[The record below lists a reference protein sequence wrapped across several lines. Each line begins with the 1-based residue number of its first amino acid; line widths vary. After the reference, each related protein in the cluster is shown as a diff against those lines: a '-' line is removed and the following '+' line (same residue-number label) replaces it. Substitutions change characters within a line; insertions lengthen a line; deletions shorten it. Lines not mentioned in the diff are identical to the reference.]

1 MPGNNTWRRTTR
13 RRSPPPPTE
22 SARACR
28 NPSGGL
34 PSHEPPR
41 LGQGPL
47 TLSVRLAGKQ
57 VSLFLSV
64 LGGNDIKSVLS
75 PATRAHSQLSARRT
89 HLPMPMSLS
98 TEVRM
103 IKGVGPQRAE
113 LLAERGIHTLEDLLG
128 YLPFRYED
136 RIHFSKVK
144 DIQPNGTYTI
154 SARVMSGQ
162 VVRNMRFRRD
172 AIYHLL
178 VQDEARGQLPCKFFH
193 GGYLEGRLKPGQLL
207 ILHGK
212 VEIDRMRPARL
223 EMINPQIE
231 LLNSEEMDS
240 TEVGR
245 IVPIYE
251 AIGTFS
257 SKQIRRALYTAVQ
270 LVDQQMPDVLPE
282 GLRARLGYPARGDAI
297 IRTHFPEPAESLE
310 GLNTFRSP
318 AQQRLIFEEF
328 FLYQLSLGLDRRATR
343 KENAIA
349 FRVREDR
356 IREALKRI
364 LPFKPTEAQKR
375 VLAEIV
381 ADLEKPEPMNRLL
394 QGDVGSGKT
403 IIALQAAVI
412 SIENGTQAAL
422 MAPTEILAVQHFL
435 SARRILGQAGYR
447 VELLIHG
454 LKSAEKQAALERI
467 RSGEA
472 QLVIGTHALIE
483 ENVQF
488 ARIGFVAIDEQHRFG
503 VLQRKRLMDKA
514 ASYGHAP
521 HVLVLTA
528 TPIPRTLSL
537 TLYGDLDVSVL
548 DELPPGRTPI
558 ETRTTSEQHLVGVW
572 EFLRREVAAGHQGY
586 IVYPVIEESKL
597 ELKAAMEEYERL
609 SREVFPKLKLG
620 LLHGR
625 LSSEEKDEVMQRF
638 HKNEAQIL
646 VATTVVEVGVDVPN
660 ATVMVIEHAERFG
673 LSQLHQLRGRIG
685 RGAQKS
691 HCILVAPFRM
701 SDEGRARLE
710 TMVRTS
716 NGFEIAETDLLL
728 RGPGEFFGTRQAGN
742 LGFHIANPLRDRE
755 FLELARREAFVLADD
770 AAQQETL
777 QLLLRMLPPEWQR
790 RYHLAHIG

>member
-1 MPGNNTWRRTTR
+1 MG
-13 RRSPPPPTE
+13 
-22 SARACR
+22 
-28 NPSGGL
+28 
-34 PSHEPPR
+34 
-41 LGQGPL
+41 
-47 TLSVRLAGKQ
+47 
-57 VSLFLSV
+57 
-64 LGGNDIKSVLS
+64 
-75 PATRAHSQLSARRT
+75 
-89 HLPMPMSLS
+89 MSLS
-98 TEVRM
+98 TDVRM

-113 LLAERGIHTLEDLLG
+113 LLAERGINTLEDLLG

-144 DIQPNGTYTI
+144 DIQPNGIYTI
-154 SARVMSGQ
+154 RARVMSGQ
-162 VVRNMRFRRD
+162 ALRNMRFRRD

-178 VQDEARGQLPCKFFH
+178 VQDEAGGLLPCKFFH

-212 VEIDRMRPARL
+212 AEIDRLRPARI

-231 LLNSEEMDS
+231 LLNSDEMDS

-257 SKQIRRALYTAVQ
+257 SKQIRRALYTAAQ
-270 LVDQQMPDVLPE
+270 LVDPRMPDVLPKN
-282 GLRARLGYPARGDAI
+282 LRARLNFPSRGEAI
-297 IRTHFPEPAESLE
+297 VRTHFPEPTESLE
-310 GLNTFRSP
+310 ALNTFRSP

-343 KENAIA
+343 NENANA

-381 ADLEKPEPMNRLL
+381 TDLEKAAPMNRLL

-412 SIENGTQAAL
+412 AIENGTQAAL

-435 SARRILGQAGYR
+435 SARRILSKAGYR
-447 VELLIHG
+447 VELLISG
-454 LKSAEKQAALERI
+454 LKFGEKQAAIKRI

-472 QLVIGTHALIE
+472 KLVIGTHALIE
-483 ENVQF
+483 ENVAF
-488 ARIGFVAIDEQHRFG
+488 ARLGFVAIDEQHRFG

-514 ASYGHAP
+514 ASHGHAP

-558 ETRTTSEQHLVGVW
+558 VTRVTTEQHLPGVW
-572 EFLRREVAAGHQGY
+572 DSLRREVAAGRQGY

-597 ELKAAMEEYERL
+597 ELKAAIDEYERL
-609 SREVFPKLKLG
+609 SKEVFSKIRLG

-625 LSSEEKDEVMQRF
+625 LSSEEKDEVMQHF
-638 HKNEAQIL
+638 HKNEVQIL
-646 VATTVVEVGVDVPN
+646 VSTTVVEVGVDVPN
-660 ATVMVIEHAERFG
+660 ATAMIIEHAERFG
-673 LSQLHQLRGRIG
+673 LAQLHQLRGRIG

-691 HCILVAPFRM
+691 HCILVAPFRTT
-701 SDEGRARLE
+701 EEARARLD

-716 NGFEIAETDLLL
+716 NGFEIAETDLQL
-728 RGPGEFFGTRQAGN
+728 RGPGEFFGTRQSGE
-742 LGFHIANPLRDRE
+742 LGFHIANPLRDKE
-755 FLELARREAFVLADD
+755 LLELARKEAFALVEDGTQREEL
-770 AAQQETL
+770 ERV
-777 QLLLRMLPPEWQR
+777 LRMLPGEWQR
-790 RYHLAHIG
+790 RYHLAKVG

>member
-1 MPGNNTWRRTTR
+1 MAMN
-13 RRSPPPPTE
+13 
-22 SARACR
+22 
-28 NPSGGL
+28 
-34 PSHEPPR
+34 
-41 LGQGPL
+41 
-47 TLSVRLAGKQ
+47 
-57 VSLFLSV
+57 
-64 LGGNDIKSVLS
+64 
-75 PATRAHSQLSARRT
+75 
-89 HLPMPMSLS
+89 LS

-113 LLAERGIHTLEDLLG
+113 LLAERGIHTLDDLLG

-154 SARVMSGQ
+154 RARVMSGQ
-162 VVRNMRFRRD
+162 AIRGMRGGRD

-178 VQDEARGQLPCKFFH
+178 VQDEAGGSLPVKFFH

-212 VEIDRMRPARL
+212 AEIDKLRPARL

-231 LLNSEEMDS
+231 VLSSEELDS

-251 AIGTFS
+251 AIGTFGS
-257 SKQIRRALYTAVQ
+257 RQIRRAMYAAVQ
-270 LVDQQMPDVLPE
+270 LIDHRMPDVLPE
-282 GLRARLGYPARGDAI
+282 AMRARLGYPTRGEALI
-297 IRTHFPEPAESLE
+297 HTHFPETGESLDA
-310 GLNTFRSP
+310 LNTFRSP

-328 FLYQLSLGLDRRATR
+328 FLYQLSLALDRKATR

-349 FRVREDR
+349 FRIHEDSIRQAVR
-356 IREALKRI
+356 RI
-364 LPFKPTEAQKR
+364 LPFKPTAAQIK
-375 VLAEIV
+375 VVKEIV
-381 ADLEKPEPMNRLL
+381 ADLEKSSPMNRLL

-412 SIENGTQAAL
+412 AIENGTQAAL

-435 SARRILGQAGYR
+435 SARRILAKAGYH
-447 VELLIHG
+447 VELLISG
-454 LKSAEKQAALERI
+454 LKASEKSAVLGRI
-467 RSGEA
+467 RTGEA

-483 ENVQF
+483 DNVEF
-488 ARIGFVAIDEQHRFG
+488 ARLGFVAIDEQHRFG

-514 ASYGHAP
+514 AARGHAP

-558 ETRTTSEQHLVGVW
+558 VTRMTTEQHLPGVW
-572 EFLRREVAAGHQGY
+572 ESLRREVAAGHQAY
-586 IVYPVIEESKL
+586 VVYPVIEESKL

-609 SREVFPKLKLG
+609 SREVFPKLQLG

-625 LSSEEKDEVMQRF
+625 LSSDEKEEVMQRF
-638 HKNEAQIL
+638 RKNEAQIL

-691 HCILVAPFRM
+691 HCILVAPARM
-701 SDEGRARLE
+701 AVGRSTAAKNAGRSAVAKNAGRSAVARDDLARARLE

-728 RGPGEFFGTRQAGN
+728 RGPGEFFGTRQSGD
-742 LGFHIANPLRDRE
+742 LGFHIANPLRDKE
-755 FLELARREAFVLADD
+755 LLELARREAFALAADSAPQD
-770 AAQQETL
+770 ALER
-777 QLLLRMLPPEWQR
+777 LLRLLPAEWQR
-790 RYHLAHIG
+790 RYHLARIG

>member
-1 MPGNNTWRRTTR
+1 M
-13 RRSPPPPTE
+13 
-22 SARACR
+22 A
-28 NPSGGL
+28 
-34 PSHEPPR
+34 
-41 LGQGPL
+41 
-47 TLSVRLAGKQ
+47 
-57 VSLFLSV
+57 
-64 LGGNDIKSVLS
+64 S
-75 PATRAHSQLSARRT
+75 PASLASLRLNALLLHS
-89 HLPMPMSLS
+89 PMAMGLS

-113 LLAERGIHTLEDLLG
+113 LLAERGIYTLEDLLG

-136 RIHFSKVK
+136 RIHFSKIK
-144 DIQPNGTYTI
+144 EIQPNGTHTI
-154 SARVMSGQ
+154 RARVMSGQ
-162 VVRNMRFRRD
+162 AIRMMRGRD

-178 VQDEARGQLPCKFFH
+178 VQDDSGSLPCKFFH

-212 VEIDRMRPARL
+212 AEIDKLRPARI

-231 LLNSEEMDS
+231 VLSNEEMDS

-251 AIGTFS
+251 AIGTFGS
-257 SKQIRRALYTAVQ
+257 RQIRRAMYAAVQ
-270 LVDQQMPDVLPE
+270 LIDRRMPDVLPQD
-282 GLRARLGYPARGDAI
+282 LRTRLGYPSRGEALI
-297 IRTHFPEPAESLE
+297 HTHFPAPGESLDA
-310 GLNTFRSP
+310 LNTFRSP
-318 AQQRLIFEEF
+318 AQQRLIFEEL
-328 FLYQLSLGLDRRATR
+328 FLYQLSLALDRRATR

-356 IREALKRI
+356 VREALKRI
-364 LPFKPTEAQKR
+364 LPFKPTAAQKR
-375 VLAEIV
+375 VLAEIA

-412 SIENGTQAAL
+412 AIENGTQAAL

-435 SARRILGQAGYR
+435 SARRILSRAGYR
-447 VELLIHG
+447 VELLISG
-454 LKSAEKQAALERI
+454 LKSSDKAAALEHI
-467 RSGEA
+467 RTGEA

-483 ENVQF
+483 ENVAF
-488 ARIGFVAIDEQHRFG
+488 ARLGFVAIDEQHRFG

-514 ASYGHAP
+514 ATHGHAP

-537 TLYGDLDVSVL
+537 TLYGDLDVSIL

-558 ETRTTSEQHLVGVW
+558 STRMTTEPHLPGVW

-597 ELKAAMEEYERL
+597 ELKAAIEEYQRL
-609 SREVFPKLKLG
+609 SKEVFPKLKLG

-625 LSSEEKDEVMQRF
+625 LSSEEKEDVMQRF
-638 HKNEAQIL
+638 RKNEAQIL
-646 VATTVVEVGVDVPN
+646 VSTTVVEVGVDVPN
-660 ATVMVIEHAERFG
+660 ATMMVIEHAERFG

-685 RGAQKS
+685 RGAEKS
-691 HCILVAPFRM
+691 HCILVAPPRM
-701 SDEGRARLE
+701 ADEARARLE

-728 RGPGEFFGTRQAGN
+728 RGPGEFFGTRQSGD
-742 LGFHIANPLRDRE
+742 LGFHIANPLRDKE
-755 FLELARREAFVLADD
+755 LLELARREAFALA
-770 AAQQETL
+770 ANSAEQESL
-777 QLLLRMLPPEWQR
+777 QRILRLLPAEWQR
-790 RYHLAHIG
+790 RYHLARIG

>member
-1 MPGNNTWRRTTR
+1 MG
-13 RRSPPPPTE
+13 
-22 SARACR
+22 
-28 NPSGGL
+28 
-34 PSHEPPR
+34 
-41 LGQGPL
+41 
-47 TLSVRLAGKQ
+47 
-57 VSLFLSV
+57 
-64 LGGNDIKSVLS
+64 
-75 PATRAHSQLSARRT
+75 
-89 HLPMPMSLS
+89 MSLS
-98 TEVRM
+98 TDVRM
-103 IKGVGPQRAE
+103 IKGVGPQRAD

-136 RIHFSKVK
+136 RIHFSRVK

-154 SARVMSGQ
+154 RARVMSGQ
-162 VVRNMRFRRD
+162 AIRNMRFRRD

-178 VQDEARGQLPCKFFH
+178 VQDEAGGLLPCKFFH

-212 VEIDRMRPARL
+212 AEIDRMRPARL
-223 EMINPQIE
+223 AMINPQIE

-270 LVDQQMPDVLPE
+270 LVDPQVPDVLPE
-282 GLRARLGYPARGDAI
+282 SLRTRLKLPTRSEAVLRA
-297 IRTHFPEPAESLE
+297 HFPEPTESLE
-310 GLNTFRSP
+310 VLNAFRSP

-381 ADLEKPEPMNRLL
+381 ADLEKPVPMNRLL

-412 SIENGTQAAL
+412 AIENGTQAAL

-435 SARRILGQAGYR
+435 SARRILGKAGYR
-447 VELLIHG
+447 VELLISG
-454 LKSAEKQAALERI
+454 LKFAERQAALERI
-467 RSGEA
+467 HSGEA

-488 ARIGFVAIDEQHRFG
+488 SRLGFVAIDEQHRFG
-503 VLQRKRLMDKA
+503 VLQRKRLMNKA
-514 ASYGHAP
+514 ASHGHSP

-558 ETRTTSEQHLVGVW
+558 VTRVTSEPHLPGVW
-572 EFLRREVAAGHQGY
+572 ESLRQEGATGRQGY

-597 ELKAAMEEYERL
+597 ELKAAIEEYQRL
-609 SREVFPKLKLG
+609 SKEVFPKLKLG

-638 HKNEAQIL
+638 HKNAVQIL
-646 VATTVVEVGVDVPN
+646 VTTTVVEVGVDVPN

-673 LSQLHQLRGRIG
+673 LAQLHQLRGRIG

-691 HCILVAPFRM
+691 YCILVAPFRM
-701 SDEGRARLE
+701 TDEARARLD

-716 NGFEIAETDLLL
+716 NGFEIAEADLLL
-728 RGPGEFFGTRQAGN
+728 RGPGEFFGTRQSGV
-742 LGFHIANPLRDRE
+742 LGFHIANPLRDKE
-755 FLELARREAFVLADD
+755 LLELARKEAFALVEDASHREELQRVLR
-770 AAQQETL
+770 
-777 QLLLRMLPPEWQR
+777 LLPREWQR
-790 RYHLAHIG
+790 RYQLAKVG

>member
-1 MPGNNTWRRTTR
+1 MN
-13 RRSPPPPTE
+13 
-22 SARACR
+22 
-28 NPSGGL
+28 
-34 PSHEPPR
+34 
-41 LGQGPL
+41 LG
-47 TLSVRLAGKQ
+47 
-57 VSLFLSV
+57 
-64 LGGNDIKSVLS
+64 
-75 PATRAHSQLSARRT
+75 
-89 HLPMPMSLS
+89 

-113 LLAERGIHTLEDLLG
+113 LLAQRGIYTLEDLLG

-154 SARVMSGQ
+154 RARVMSGQ
-162 VVRNMRFRRD
+162 ALRSMRGGRD

-178 VQDEARGQLPCKFFH
+178 VQDDAGGSLPCKFFH

-212 VEIDRMRPARL
+212 AEVDKLRPARL

-231 LLNSEEMDS
+231 VLSSEEMDS

-251 AIGTFS
+251 AIGTFGS
-257 SKQIRRALYTAVQ
+257 RQIRRAMYAAVQ
-270 LVDQQMPDVLPE
+270 LIDQRMPDILPE
-282 GLRARLGYPARGDAI
+282 GLRARLGYPSRSEALI
-297 IRTHFPEPAESLE
+297 HTHFPEPGESLDA
-310 GLNTFRSP
+310 LNTFRSP

-328 FLYQLSLGLDRRATR
+328 FLYQLSLALDRKAVR

-349 FRVREDR
+349 FRLREDAV
-356 IREALKRI
+356 REALKRI
-364 LPFKPTEAQKR
+364 LPFKPTAAQKR
-375 VLAEIV
+375 VLAEIA
-381 ADLEKPEPMNRLL
+381 ADLEKPAPMNRLL

-412 SIENGTQAAL
+412 AIENGTQAAL

-435 SARRILGQAGYR
+435 SARRILAKAGYR
-447 VELLIHG
+447 VELLISG
-454 LKSAEKQAALERI
+454 LKASEKSAALDRI
-467 RSGEA
+467 RTGQA

-483 ENVQF
+483 DNVEF
-488 ARIGFVAIDEQHRFG
+488 ARLGFVAIDEQHRFG

-514 ASYGHAP
+514 AAHGHAP
-521 HVLVLTA
+521 HFLVLTA

-558 ETRTTSEQHLVGVW
+558 VTRMTTEQHLPGVW
-572 EFLRREVAAGHQGY
+572 ESLRREVAAGHQGY
-586 IVYPVIEESKL
+586 VVYPVIEESKL
-597 ELKAAMEEYERL
+597 ELKAAVEEFERL
-609 SREVFPKLKLG
+609 SREVFPKLKIG

-625 LSSEEKDEVMQRF
+625 LSSDEKEEVMQRF
-638 HKNEAQIL
+638 RKNEAQIL

-673 LSQLHQLRGRIG
+673 LAQLHQLRGRIG

-691 HCILVAPFRM
+691 HCILVAPARM
-701 SDEGRARLE
+701 TVARLVVAKEVGRPAAAKEDVARARLE

-742 LGFHIANPLRDRE
+742 LGFHIANPLRDKE
-755 FLELARREAFVLADD
+755 LLELARREAFALAADS
-770 AAQQETL
+770 AQQDAM
-777 QLLLRMLPPEWQR
+777 QRLLRLLPSEWQR
-790 RYHLAHIG
+790 RYHLARIG